1 MIINQPENGY
11 HKQELKYI
19 NARGALMKFS
29 INQSELQNALSICA
43 KGSST
48 RSTLSIL
55 AGVYLRADEG
65 SITLQTTNLELSIK
79 VSCPALVE
87 EKGES
92 VVPAKLFLDIVKNL
106 PDMAVRIEA
115 DDATAVVFCDTTTF
129 SLKALNPL
137 DFPAFPEVEAQQE
150 AQFPFSAFSTMVKR
164 TAKVVS
170 HDETRAILTGV
181 LVSCMGTELKM
192 VATDSYRL
200 AVTETQLD
208 QPCPEEFEAVIAG
221 TFLSDI
227 AALPQSDQPITLAL
241 SENQIIVTYQD
252 TTFINR
258 RIEGTFPNYKQL
270 IADGFT
276 TRATL
281 STHALSDA
289 VRRVSLLSNK
299 VSPVQ
304 IKVDADAGVVTL
316 VASSQDIGNA
326 QENLICEIEG
336 ESVDIAF
343 NYSFLLDGL
352 NSIDTDAVH
361 LDLFG
366 PMKPGILRATEGE
379 NFLYL
384 IMPVRV

>member
-1 MIINQPENGY
+1 
-11 HKQELKYI
+11 
-19 NARGALMKFS
+19 MKFS
-29 INQSELQNALSICA
+29 INQSELQNALSVCV

-55 AGVYLRADEG
+55 AGVYIKAEEG

-79 VSCPALVE
+79 VTCSALVE
-87 EKGES
+87 EQGES

-115 DDATAVVFCDTTTF
+115 DASTAVVFCNSTTF

-137 DFPAFPEVEAQQE
+137 DFPAFPEVEADQE
-150 AQFPFSAFSTMVKR
+150 AQFPFSVFSKMVKR
-164 TAKVVS
+164 TSKVVS
-170 HDETRAILTGV
+170 HDETRIVLTGV
-181 LVSCMGTELKM
+181 LISCVGTELKM
-192 VATDSYRL
+192 AATDSYRL
-200 AVTETQLD
+200 AVAETELS
-208 QPCPEEFEAVIAG
+208 QPCPEEFEAVISG
-221 TFLSDI
+221 SFLSDI
-227 AALPQSDQPITLAL
+227 ASLPQSDQPITLAL
-241 SENQIIVTYQD
+241 SENQIIVKYQD

-258 RIEGTFPNYKQL
+258 RIEGSFPNYKQL
-270 IADGFT
+270 IADGFI

-281 STHALSDA
+281 PTHALVDA

-304 IKVDADAGVVTL
+304 IKVDSEAGVVTL
-316 VASSQDIGNA
+316 LTNSQDIGNA
-326 QENLICEIEG
+326 QENLICEVEG
-336 ESVDIAF
+336 EPVEIAF

>member
-1 MIINQPENGY
+1 
-11 HKQELKYI
+11 
-19 NARGALMKFS
+19 MKFS
-29 INQSELQNALSICA
+29 INQSELQNALSVCV

-55 AGVYLRADEG
+55 AGVYIKAEEG

-79 VSCPALVE
+79 VTCSALVE
-87 EKGES
+87 EQGES

-115 DDATAVVFCDTTTF
+115 DASTAVVFCDSTTF

-137 DFPAFPEVEAQQE
+137 DFPAFPEVEADQE
-150 AQFPFSAFSTMVKR
+150 AQFPFSVFSKMVKR
-164 TAKVVS
+164 TSKVVS
-170 HDETRAILTGV
+170 HDETRIVLTGV
-181 LVSCMGTELKM
+181 LISCVGTELKM

-200 AVTETQLD
+200 AVAETELS
-208 QPCPEEFEAVIAG
+208 QPCPEEFEAVISG
-221 TFLSDI
+221 SFLSDN
-227 AALPQSDQPITLAL
+227 ASLPQSDQPITLAL
-241 SENQIIVTYQD
+241 SENQIIVKYQD

-258 RIEGTFPNYKQL
+258 RIEGSFPNYKQL
-270 IADGFT
+270 IADGFI

-281 STHALSDA
+281 PTHALVDA

-304 IKVDADAGVVTL
+304 IKVDSEAGVVTL
-316 VASSQDIGNA
+316 LTNSQDIGNA
-326 QENLICEIEG
+326 QENLICEVEG
-336 ESVDIAF
+336 EPVEIAF

>member
-1 MIINQPENGY
+1 
-11 HKQELKYI
+11 
-19 NARGALMKFS
+19 MKFS
-29 INQSELQNALSICA
+29 INQSELQNALSVCV

-55 AGVYLRADEG
+55 AGVYIKAEEG

-79 VSCPALVE
+79 VTCSALVE
-87 EKGES
+87 EQGES

-115 DDATAVVFCDTTTF
+115 DASTAVVFCDSTTF

-137 DFPAFPEVEAQQE
+137 DFPAFPEVEADQE
-150 AQFPFSAFSTMVKR
+150 AQFPFSVFSKMVKR
-164 TAKVVS
+164 TSKVVS
-170 HDETRAILTGV
+170 HDETRIVLTGV
-181 LVSCMGTELKM
+181 LISCVGTELKM

-200 AVTETQLD
+200 AVAETELS
-208 QPCPEEFEAVIAG
+208 QPCPEEFEAVISG
-221 TFLSDI
+221 SFLSDI
-227 AALPQSDQPITLAL
+227 ASLPQSDQPIILAL
-241 SENQIIVTYQD
+241 SENQIIVKYQD

-258 RIEGTFPNYKQL
+258 RIEGSFPNYKQL
-270 IADGFT
+270 IADGFI

-281 STHALSDA
+281 PTHALVDA

-304 IKVDADAGVVTL
+304 IKVDSEAGVVTL
-316 VASSQDIGNA
+316 LTNSQDIGNA
-326 QENLICEIEG
+326 QENLICEVEG
-336 ESVDIAF
+336 EPVEIAF

>member
-1 MIINQPENGY
+1 
-11 HKQELKYI
+11 
-19 NARGALMKFS
+19 MKFS
-29 INQSELQNALSICA
+29 INQSELQNALSVCV

-55 AGVYLRADEG
+55 AGVYIKAEEG

-79 VSCPALVE
+79 VTCSALVE
-87 EKGES
+87 EQGES

-115 DDATAVVFCDTTTF
+115 DASTAVVFCDSTTF

-137 DFPAFPEVEAQQE
+137 DFPAFPEVEADQE
-150 AQFPFSAFSTMVKR
+150 AQFPFSVFSKMVKR
-164 TAKVVS
+164 TSKVVS
-170 HDETRAILTGV
+170 HDETRIVLTGV
-181 LVSCMGTELKM
+181 LISCIGTELKM

-200 AVTETQLD
+200 AVAETELS
-208 QPCPEEFEAVIAG
+208 QPCPEEFEAVISG
-221 TFLSDI
+221 SFLSDI
-227 AALPQSDQPITLAL
+227 ASLPQSDQPITLAL
-241 SENQIIVTYQD
+241 SENQIIVKYQD

-258 RIEGTFPNYKQL
+258 RIEGSFPNYKQL
-270 IADGFT
+270 IADGFI

-281 STHALSDA
+281 PTHALIDA

-304 IKVDADAGVVTL
+304 IKVDSEAGVVTL
-316 VASSQDIGNA
+316 LTNSQDIGNA
-326 QENLICEIEG
+326 QENLICEVEG
-336 ESVDIAF
+336 EPVEIAF

>member
-1 MIINQPENGY
+1 
-11 HKQELKYI
+11 
-19 NARGALMKFS
+19 MKFS
-29 INQSELQNALSICA
+29 INQSELQNALSVCV

-55 AGVYLRADEG
+55 AGVYIKTEEG

-79 VSCPALVE
+79 VTCSALVE
-87 EKGES
+87 EQGES

-115 DDATAVVFCDTTTF
+115 DASTAVVFCDSTTF

-137 DFPAFPEVEAQQE
+137 DFPAFPEVEADQE
-150 AQFPFSAFSTMVKR
+150 AQFPFSVFSKMVKR
-164 TAKVVS
+164 TSKVVS
-170 HDETRAILTGV
+170 HDETRIVLTGV
-181 LVSCMGTELKM
+181 LISCVGTELKM

-200 AVTETQLD
+200 AVAETELS
-208 QPCPEEFEAVIAG
+208 QPCPEEFEAVISG
-221 TFLSDI
+221 SFLSDI
-227 AALPQSDQPITLAL
+227 ASLPQSDQPITLAL
-241 SENQIIVTYQD
+241 SENQIIVKYQD

-258 RIEGTFPNYKQL
+258 RIEGSFPNYKQL
-270 IADGFT
+270 IADGFI

-281 STHALSDA
+281 PTHALVDA

-304 IKVDADAGVVTL
+304 IKVDSEAGVVTL
-316 VASSQDIGNA
+316 LTNSQDIGNA
-326 QENLICEIEG
+326 QENLICEVEG
-336 ESVDIAF
+336 EPVEIAF

>member
-1 MIINQPENGY
+1 
-11 HKQELKYI
+11 
-19 NARGALMKFS
+19 MKFS
-29 INQSELQNALSICA
+29 INQSELQNALSVCV

-55 AGVYLRADEG
+55 AGVYIKAEEG

-79 VSCPALVE
+79 VTCSALVE
-87 EKGES
+87 EQGES

-115 DDATAVVFCDTTTF
+115 DASTAVVFCDSTTF

-137 DFPAFPEVEAQQE
+137 DFPAFPEVEADQE
-150 AQFPFSAFSTMVKR
+150 AQFPFSVFSKMVKR
-164 TAKVVS
+164 TSKVVS
-170 HDETRAILTGV
+170 HDETRIVLTGV
-181 LVSCMGTELKM
+181 LISCVGTELKM

-200 AVTETQLD
+200 AVAETELS
-208 QPCPEEFEAVIAG
+208 QPCPEEFEAVISG
-221 TFLSDI
+221 SFLSDI
-227 AALPQSDQPITLAL
+227 ASLPQSDQPITLAL
-241 SENQIIVTYQD
+241 SENQIIVKYQD

-258 RIEGTFPNYKQL
+258 RIEGSFPNYKQL
-270 IADGFT
+270 IADGFI

-281 STHALSDA
+281 PTHALVDA

-304 IKVDADAGVVTL
+304 IKVDSEAGVVTL
-316 VASSQDIGNA
+316 LTNSQDIGNA
-326 QENLICEIEG
+326 QENLICEVEG
-336 ESVDIAF
+336 EPVEIAF

-366 PMKPGILRATEGE
+366 PMKPGILRATKGE

>member
-1 MIINQPENGY
+1 
-11 HKQELKYI
+11 
-19 NARGALMKFS
+19 MKFS
-29 INQSELQNALSICA
+29 INQSELQNALSVCV

-55 AGVYLRADEG
+55 AGVYLKAEEG
-65 SITLQTTNLELSIK
+65 SLTLQTTNLELSIK
-79 VSCPALVE
+79 VTCPALVE
-87 EKGES
+87 EQGES

-106 PDMAVRIEA
+106 PDMAVRIES
-115 DDATAVVFCDTTTF
+115 DDAIASVFCDTTTF

-137 DFPAFPEVEAQQE
+137 DFPAFPEVEAEQE

-170 HDETRAILTGV
+170 HDETRAVLTGV
-181 LVSCMGTELKM
+181 LVSCVGNELKM

-200 AVTETQLD
+200 AVSETQLS

-221 TFLSDI
+221 SFLNDI
-227 AALPQSDQPITLAL
+227 ASLPQSDQPITLAL
-241 SENQIIVTYQD
+241 SENQIIVSYQD

-258 RIEGTFPNYKQL
+258 RIEGAFPNYKQL
-270 IADGFT
+270 IADGFS
-276 TRATL
+276 TRVTL
-281 STHALSDA
+281 STHALTDA

-304 IKVDADAGVVTL
+304 IKVDAESGVMTL
-316 VASSQDIGNA
+316 VTNSQDIGNA

-352 NSIDTDAVH
+352 NSITTDAVH

-366 PMKPGILRATEGE
+366 SMKPGILRATEGE

>member
-1 MIINQPENGY
+1 
-11 HKQELKYI
+11 
-19 NARGALMKFS
+19 MKFS
-29 INQSELQNALSICA
+29 INQSELQNALSVCV

-55 AGVYLRADEG
+55 AGVYIKAEEG

-79 VSCPALVE
+79 VTCSALVE
-87 EKGES
+87 EQGES

-115 DDATAVVFCDTTTF
+115 DASTAVMFCDSTTF

-137 DFPAFPEVEAQQE
+137 DFPAFPEVEADQE
-150 AQFPFSAFSTMVKR
+150 AQFPFSVFSKMVKR
-164 TAKVVS
+164 TSKVVS
-170 HDETRAILTGV
+170 HDETRIVLTGV
-181 LVSCMGTELKM
+181 LISCVGTELKM

-200 AVTETQLD
+200 AVAETELS
-208 QPCPEEFEAVIAG
+208 QPCPEEFEAVISG
-221 TFLSDI
+221 SFLSDI
-227 AALPQSDQPITLAL
+227 ASLPQSDQPITLAL
-241 SENQIIVTYQD
+241 SENQIIVKYQD

-258 RIEGTFPNYKQL
+258 RIEGSFPNYKQL
-270 IADGFT
+270 IADGFI

-281 STHALSDA
+281 PTHALVDA

-304 IKVDADAGVVTL
+304 IKVDSEAGVVTL
-316 VASSQDIGNA
+316 LTNSQDIGNA
-326 QENLICEIEG
+326 QENLICEVEG
-336 ESVDIAF
+336 EPVEIAF

>member
-1 MIINQPENGY
+1 
-11 HKQELKYI
+11 
-19 NARGALMKFS
+19 MKFS
-29 INQSELQNALSICA
+29 VNQSELQNALSVVV

-55 AGVYLRADEG
+55 AGVYIKAEDGR
-65 SITLQTTNLELSIK
+65 ITLQTTDLELSIK
-79 VSCPALVE
+79 VTCFAMVE
-87 EKGES
+87 EPGDT

-115 DDATAVVFCDTTTF
+115 DDATATVFCDSSTF

-137 DFPAFPEVEAQQE
+137 DFPAFPEIKADQE
-150 AQFPFSAFSTMVKR
+150 AQFPFKAFSSMVKR

-170 HDETRAILTGV
+170 HDETRIVLTGV
-181 LVSCMGTELKM
+181 LVSCVGTSLKM

-200 AVTETQLD
+200 AVAETELE
-208 QPCPEEFEAVIAG
+208 QPCPEEFEAVISG
-221 TFLSDI
+221 SFLQDI
-227 AALPQSDQPITLAL
+227 ASLPQSDDPITLAL
-241 SENQIIVTYQD
+241 NENQIVVSYRD

-270 IADGFT
+270 IADGAT
-276 TRATL
+276 TQATL

-304 IKVDADAGVVTL
+304 VRVDADAGVVTL
-316 VASSQDIGNA
+316 VTNSQDIGNA
-326 QENLICEIEG
+326 QENLICEVTG

-343 NYSFLLDGL
+343 NFSFMLDGL
-352 NSIDTDAVH
+352 NSIDTDAVR